1 MDEELLGDGESAFK
15 LAVLMHPVVVTKDM
29 EALVIQNFQLMKELQ
44 EHILALHVQIK
55 DKRSLENVLLG
66 HFEDIIEKVVF
77 SCFTLL
83 LWLCL

>member
-15 LAVLMHPVVVTKDM
+15 LAVPMHPVVVSKDM
-29 EALVIQNFQLMKELQ
+29 EVLVTQNFQLVKELQ
-44 EHILALHVQIK
+44 EHILALHKRIT

-77 SCFTLL
+77 SCYDLL
-83 LWLCL
+83 L